1 MNTIH
6 IYRLNLIS
14 HTHTHTHI
22 HNGRKS
28 KIRYCFFFGQHNI
41 PLRFCQQHFSTNRS
55 ISQSFSQAVRDSIG
69 WSIDLSCRRW
79 TDRVKKTIFFSS
91 NTITSHLKMVKD
103 LHQQVDGRETTK
115 KKWKL
120 IINSIKQQ
128 QQQQWKWNKIRFA
141 IWKTL
146 LFMIFL
152 SFTFDYWQKSQ
163 WKINEN
169 KINRHSYI
177 NHRLWLTDI

>member
-1 MNTIH
+1 MPTTFFHKSVNQSVIQSSSP
-6 IYRLNLIS
+6 RFDWLIDRS
-14 HTHTHTHI
+14 VL
-22 HNGRKS
+22 S
-28 KIRYCFFFGQHNI
+28 KMDR
-41 PLRFCQQHFSTNRS
+41 
-55 ISQSFSQAVRDSIG
+55 QS
-69 WSIDLSCRRW
+69 
-79 TDRVKKTIFFSS
+79 KKNYFFFSS
-91 NTITSHLKMVKD
+91 NTITSHLKKKKMVKD

-120 IINSIKQQ
+120 IINSTKQQQ

-152 SFTFDYWQKSQ
+152 SFTFGY